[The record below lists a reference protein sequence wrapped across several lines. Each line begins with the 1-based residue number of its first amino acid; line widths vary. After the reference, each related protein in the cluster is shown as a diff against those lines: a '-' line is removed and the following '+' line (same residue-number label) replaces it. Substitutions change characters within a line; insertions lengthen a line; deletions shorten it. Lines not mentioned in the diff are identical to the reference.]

1 LGIGSSIANGGLNT
15 ARIVL
20 TAMSCQPN
28 NTWNQL
34 GSNIDWANE
43 KIQTNLVTDLNTYQT
58 FSTFADAGQMAWGA
72 GGLYKMFKGGIGLP
86 SFSNSP
92 SFMDAGTGMRI
103 SGVPDDFGRMNVSPI
118 NGVDR
123 GSAGVSRVNPEKVVN
138 AISDF
143 KSIKW
148 TFENE
153 NFMLDKKG
161 MKHILE
167 RHHPEYW
174 DGSVKATQTFL
185 DRNLSID
192 DITNIADEVLKQNRS
207 TLIQKGTTGMYPV
220 EGTVNGV
227 DYVVG
232 LNKGRVGQ
240 LYKK

>member
-1 LGIGSSIANGGLNT
+1 
-15 ARIVL
+15 
-20 TAMSCQPN
+20 
-28 NTWNQL
+28 
-34 GSNIDWANE
+34 
-43 KIQTNLVTDLNTYQT
+43 
-58 FSTFADAGQMAWGA
+58 
-72 GGLYKMFKGGIGLP
+72 
-86 SFSNSP
+86 
-92 SFMDAGTGMRI
+92 
-103 SGVPDDFGRMNVSPI
+103 
-118 NGVDR
+118 
-123 GSAGVSRVNPEKVVN
+123 
-138 AISDF
+138 
-143 KSIKW
+143 
-148 TFENE
+148 
-153 NFMLDKKG
+153 MLDKKG

-207 TLIQKGTTGMYPV
+207 TLIQKGTTGMYQV